1 MTTTGKWEEW
11 TLYMLEAIRET
22 SSWTS
27 NKIRGAQALL
37 EHTVQHV
44 QRHAGNI
51 YTRELVEQLFVQ
63 PYCRIANLVDSGI
76 AKRQTASVYLKQ
88 LCDVGVLEEHKVER
102 EKLFL
107 HPKLLMLLTRDGNEF
122 EHYSA

>member
-1 MTTTGKWEEW
+1 
-11 TLYMLEAIRET
+11 
-22 SSWTS
+22 
-27 NKIRGAQALL
+27 
-37 EHTVQHV
+37 VQ
-44 QRHAGNI
+44 QRASNI

-88 LCDVGVLEEHKVER
+88 LCDIGVLEEHKVGR

-107 HPKLLMLLTRDGNEF
+107 HPKFLALLTRDSNDF
-122 EHYSA
+122 AHYPA